1 MNINSLSP
9 LIKMVLENMSNYKP
23 LTDLIKMPPSKKIKK
38 QVCAKVITGID
49 TVIECFDC
57 RMDPTCIICEDC
69 FKNGN
74 HEGHR
79 YVLKKFAGGCCD
91 CGDPEAWNEKGF
103 CKNHSGLFKD
113 F

>member
-1 MNINSLSP
+1 
-9 LIKMVLENMSNYKP
+9 
-23 LTDLIKMPPSKKIKK
+23 
-38 QVCAKVITGID
+38 
-49 TVIECFDC
+49 
-57 RMDPTCIICEDC
+57 MDPTCIICEDC